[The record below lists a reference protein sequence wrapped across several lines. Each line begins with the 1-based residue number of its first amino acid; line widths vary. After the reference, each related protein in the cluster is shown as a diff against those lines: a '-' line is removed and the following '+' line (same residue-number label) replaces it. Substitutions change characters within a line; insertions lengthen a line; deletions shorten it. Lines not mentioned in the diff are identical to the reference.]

1 MRDFSSISLVNVK
14 KEQIT
19 VVIETC
25 PLNLREIARTSFL
38 EVKIDEEENCVTIYN
53 LEIEAIE
60 VEGDRCQANSTI
72 KKYI

>member
-1 MRDFSSISLVNVK
+1 M
-14 KEQIT
+14 
-19 VVIETC
+19 
-25 PLNLREIARTSFL
+25 
-38 EVKIDEEENCVTIYN
+38 DEEENCVTIYN